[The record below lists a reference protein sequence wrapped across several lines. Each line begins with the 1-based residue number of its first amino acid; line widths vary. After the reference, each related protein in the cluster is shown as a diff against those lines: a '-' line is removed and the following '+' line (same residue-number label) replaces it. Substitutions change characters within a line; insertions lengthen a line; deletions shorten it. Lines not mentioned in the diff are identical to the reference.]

1 MHYYYVIYGENYYR
15 RAGSPVA
22 YNDTI
27 HRSEKQSKKPENF
40 TARAGSQTSPVH
52 IANGQPPFESHEPN
66 LHLWV
71 WDITFDHIS
80 LICLMRRKFNQFKKI
95 VFKFCIPFV

>member
-40 TARAGSQTSPVH
+40 TARAGSQTSL
-52 IANGQPPFESHEPN
+52 IIYA
-66 LHLWV
+66 L
-71 WDITFDHIS
+71 TFWRD
-80 LICLMRRKFNQFKKI
+80 KVTK
-95 VFKFCIPFV
+95 

>member
-40 TARAGSQTSPVH
+40 TARAGSQTSLLNIPSS
-52 IANGQPPFESHEPN
+52 A
-66 LHLWV
+66 
-71 WDITFDHIS
+71 TFN
-80 LICLMRRKFNQFKKI
+80 K
-95 VFKFCIPFV
+95 

>member
-40 TARAGSQTSPVH
+40 TARAGSQTSWTILAQSTPWNINTYVH
-52 IANGQPPFESHEPN
+52 YFS
-66 LHLWV
+66 
-71 WDITFDHIS
+71 S
-80 LICLMRRKFNQFKKI
+80 LLLSLRSCC
-95 VFKFCIPFV
+95 V

>member
-40 TARAGSQTSPVH
+40 TARAGSQTSPKYFGKE
-52 IANGQPPFESHEPN
+52 AFPGKN
-66 LHLWV
+66 LL
-71 WDITFDHIS
+71 
-80 LICLMRRKFNQFKKI
+80 K
-95 VFKFCIPFV
+95 

>member
-1 MHYYYVIYGENYYR
+1 MGGQTNILKVTPAIKNYGRFMHYYYVIYGENYYR

-40 TARAGSQTSPVH
+40 TARAGSQT
-52 IANGQPPFESHEPN
+52 ILN
-66 LHLWV
+66 
-71 WDITFDHIS
+71 
-80 LICLMRRKFNQFKKI
+80 I
-95 VFKFCIPFV
+95 VNYVA

>member
-40 TARAGSQTSPVH
+40 TARAGSQTSNS
-52 IANGQPPFESHEPN
+52 IFLLFLFE
-66 LHLWV
+66 
-71 WDITFDHIS
+71 FDF
-80 LICLMRRKFNQFKKI
+80 LKALT
-95 VFKFCIPFV
+95 

>member
-40 TARAGSQTSPVH
+40 TARAGSQTSQEILH
-52 IANGQPPFESHEPN
+52 SITSSNGRNASN
-66 LHLWV
+66 
-71 WDITFDHIS
+71 
-80 LICLMRRKFNQFKKI
+80 
-95 VFKFCIPFV
+95 